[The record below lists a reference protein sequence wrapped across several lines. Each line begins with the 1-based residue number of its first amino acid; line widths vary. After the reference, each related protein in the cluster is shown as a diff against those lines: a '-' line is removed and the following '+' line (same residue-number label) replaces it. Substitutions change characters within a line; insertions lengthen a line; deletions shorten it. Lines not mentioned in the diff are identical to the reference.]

1 VTKRSWGAVGWLET
15 EGSGGMGRVT
25 RGDLRGARGAR
36 TSRYRPPRGAERAL
50 KSRLRA
56 GVRAPIVAVKPGNSG
71 GAKGCRK
78 VETFCPN
85 AVEKP
90 RRECRRRLILL
101 CHKLRRVF
109 RVKRRA
115 QHGHRGRVRA
125 IATINIRCTVA
136 IELGTC
142 RWGRIGGAAGSVT
155 TGNGRFRE
163 PPGATRS

>member
-1 VTKRSWGAVGWLET
+1 MRKIKENREHFRFNLIEKRS
-15 EGSGGMGRVT
+15 
-25 RGDLRGARGAR
+25 
-36 TSRYRPPRGAERAL
+36 
-50 KSRLRA
+50 RL
-56 GVRAPIVAVKPGNSG
+56 
-71 GAKGCRK
+71 
-78 VETFCPN
+78 
-85 AVEKP
+85 
-90 RRECRRRLILL
+90 LLL

-125 IATINIRCTVA
+125 IAAINIRCTVA

-142 RWGRIGGAAGSVT
+142 RWGRSGGAAGSVT